1 MVAVPE
7 NDGGTGFRF
16 VSISDW
22 GMGDESRVSPAI
34 RLVKLYG
41 NQAERPKKG
50 APLKSAPG
58 RDFIG
63 LFRVVARE

>member
-1 MVAVPE
+1 
-7 NDGGTGFRF
+7 
-16 VSISDW
+16 
-22 GMGDESRVSPAI
+22 MGDESRVSPAI

-50 APLKSAPG
+50 APLESAPG

-63 LFRVVARE
+63 LFRVDARE